1 MVKNFIQFFRV
12 RVSKSLLKET
22 PYEQKSMD
30 PVSQPVVDFDC
41 TTNAVQTRLDM
52 FFSSGLLVDV
62 PHLRMYVKV
71 FELKF
76 F

>member
-1 MVKNFIQFFRV
+1 
-12 RVSKSLLKET
+12 
-22 PYEQKSMD
+22 MD